1 MEHLVIGTLGV
12 ILLLVLIAMGTEVG
26 IALGITGIIGYGVI
40 MSFNSSL
47 SLLGTLPFG
56 SLSVFSYATIPLFIL
71 MGSFILTAG
80 ISGNIYKV
88 FQTWF
93 GRFRGGVLMA
103 TIAANASFGACCG
116 STFAAAA
123 IFSKISIPEMVKL
136 GVNKS
141 LAAASVAAAGTIAA
155 IIPPSITIILYGIIT
170 GVPIGPTLMAGFLPG
185 ILSAINFMI
194 LIYFLVSKYPQ
205 FGGEARI
212 PKISWAERIGSLKST
227 WAILLLIV
235 IVLGGI
241 FTGIVT
247 PTEAGGL
254 GAVGAFLIG
263 VAMGKMTFAK
273 FGSSLRDATAV
284 TSQIFIIIL
293 GGLMFSRF
301 IAVSGVGNVIVTW
314 ATSLDA
320 NRYVILFG
328 ILFFYIILGCFLDA
342 PSIMVITLPIVF
354 PIITSLGFNGI
365 WFGILVTKVV
375 EIGLITP
382 PLGLNVYVV
391 QSSSPIPIKMEEIF
405 QGVGWFVIA
414 ELVTLVLLVVFP
426 QISLLIPNLM
436 VK

>member
-1 MEHLVIGTLGV
+1 MDSLLIGTLGV
-12 ILLLVLIAMGTEVG
+12 ILLLVLIALGTEVG
-26 IALGITGIIGYGVI
+26 FALGVTGIIGYGVVV
-40 MSFNSSL
+40 SFKASL

-56 SLSVFSYATIPLFIL
+56 SLSVFSYSTIPLFIL
-71 MGSFILTAG
+71 MGSFVLIAG
-80 ISGNIYKV
+80 ISEDIYKV
-88 FQTWF
+88 FQAWF
-93 GRFRGGVLMA
+93 GRFRGGVLIA
-103 TIAANASFGACCG
+103 TIGANAAFGACCG

-136 GVNKS
+136 GVDKK
-141 LAAASVAAAGTIAA
+141 LAAACVAAAGTIAA
-155 IIPPSITIILYGIIT
+155 MIPPSITIILYGIIT

-194 LIYFLVSKYPQ
+194 LIYFLVRKYPHL
-205 FGGEARI
+205 GAARI
-212 PKISWAERIGSLKST
+212 PEISWTERLGVLKNT
-227 WAILLLIV
+227 WGIILLLV

-254 GAVGAFLIG
+254 GAVGAFII
-263 VAMGKMTFAK
+263 AAAIGKMTFGK
-273 FGSSLRDATAV
+273 FGSALRDTTSI

-293 GGLMFSRF
+293 GGLLFSRF

-314 ATSLDA
+314 ATSLEA
-320 NRYVILFG
+320 NRYVILSG
-328 ILFFYIILGCFLDA
+328 ILFVYIILGCFLDA
-342 PSIMVITLPIVF
+342 PSIMVITLPVVF
-354 PIITSLGFNGI
+354 PIITSLGFNGV

-405 QGVGWFVIA
+405 QGVGWFVVA
-414 ELVTLVLLVVFP
+414 EIVTLVLLVVFP
-426 QISLLIPNLM
+426 QISLLVPNLM
-436 VK
+436 AK

>member
-1 MEHLVIGTLGV
+1 MDNLLIGMLGV
-12 ILLLVLIAMGTEVG
+12 ILLLTLIALGTEVG
-26 IALGITGIIGYGVI
+26 FALGITGIIGYGVI
-40 MSFNSSL
+40 ISFKSAF

-71 MGSFILTAG
+71 MGSFVLVSG
-80 ISGNIYKV
+80 ISENVYKV
-88 FQTWF
+88 FQAWL

-103 TIAANASFGACCG
+103 TIGANAAFGATCG

-136 GVNKS
+136 GVDKK
-141 LAAASVAAAGTIAA
+141 LAAACVAAAGTIAA
-155 IIPPSITIILYGIIT
+155 IIPPSITIVLYGIIT

-185 ILSAINFMI
+185 ILSAVNFMI
-194 LIYFLVSKYPQ
+194 LIYFLMRKNPQ
-205 FGGEARI
+205 YGARI
-212 PKISWAERIGSLKST
+212 PEISWSERLGTLKNT
-227 WAILLLIV
+227 WGIILLLV

-254 GAVGAFLIG
+254 GALGAFIIA
-263 VAMGKMTFAK
+263 VSTRKMTFGK
-273 FGSSLRDATAV
+273 FGFALRDATSI

-301 IAVSGVGNVIVTW
+301 IAVSGVGNVIVSW

-320 NRYVILFG
+320 NRYVILYG
-328 ILFFYIILGCFLDA
+328 ILFVYIILGCFLDA
-342 PSIMVITLPIVF
+342 PSIMVITLPVVF
-354 PIITSLGFNGI
+354 PIITSLGFNGV

-391 QSSSPIPIKMEEIF
+391 QSSSPIPIRMEEIF
-405 QGVGWFVIA
+405 QGVGWFVAA
-414 ELVTLVLLVVFP
+414 EIVTLVLLVSFP
-426 QISLLIPNLM
+426 QISLLVPNLM
-436 VK
+436 AK